1 MLIGYARVSTRD
13 QSLDGQLDALHRAG
27 CERVFSEVAS
37 GARDDRPVLLEALAY
52 ARPGDVLVSLK
63 LDRVARSLQHLTG
76 LVADLNQRRV
86 GLKSLTEE
94 IDTSTPGG
102 KLVFHIFGA
111 IAEFER
117 DLIRERTR
125 VGLDAARKRGR
136 VGGRPVKMTPA
147 KLEAAQKLLQSGT
160 SVRDIADSLGVSV
173 PTVYRHLAC

>member
-1 MLIGYARVSTRD
+1 MLIGYARVSTKD

-37 GARDDRPVLLEALAY
+37 GARDDRPVLQEALAY
-52 ARPGDVLVSLK
+52 ARPGDVLVCFK
-63 LDRVARSLQHLTG
+63 LDRVARSLPHLTNV
-76 LVADLNQRRV
+76 VADLNQRRV

-94 IDTSTPGG
+94 IDTGTPGG

-136 VGGRPVKMTPA
+136 VGGRPKSMTPA
-147 KLEAAQKLLQSGT
+147 KLDAARRLIQSGT
-160 SVRDIADSLGVSV
+160 PVREIADSLGVSV
-173 PTVYRHLAC
+173 PTVYRHLAS

>member
-1 MLIGYARVSTRD
+1 MLIGYARISTRD

-37 GARDDRPVLLEALAY
+37 GARDDRPVLQETLAY

-63 LDRVARSLQHLTG
+63 LDRVARSLQHLTW

-147 KLEAAQKLLQSGT
+147 KLEAARKLLQSGT
-160 SVRDIADSLGVSV
+160 SVREIADSLGVSV

>member
-1 MLIGYARVSTRD
+1 MLIGYARISTRD

-37 GARDDRPVLLEALAY
+37 GARDDRPVLQEALAY

-76 LVADLNQRRV
+76 LVADLNHRRV

-94 IDTSTPGG
+94 IDTSSPGG

-111 IAEFER
+111 TAEFER

-147 KLEAAQKLLQSGT
+147 KLEAARKLLQSGT
-160 SVRDIADSLGVSV
+160 SVREIADSLGVSV
-173 PTVYRHLAC
+173 PTVYRHLSC

>member
-1 MLIGYARVSTRD
+1 MLIGYARISTRD

-37 GARDDRPVLLEALAY
+37 GARDDRPVLQEALAY

-76 LVADLNQRRV
+76 LVADLNHRRV

-147 KLEAAQKLLQSGT
+147 KLEAARKLLQSGT
-160 SVRDIADSLGVSV
+160 SVREIADSLGVSV
-173 PTVYRHLAC
+173 PTVYRHLSC